1 MYFQRPG
8 GITVF
13 IQYPK
18 AVARLVKWGSLAVVV
33 CTAAS
38 SSAQNIHISHCM
50 GSCPDSAA
58 TANNEVVVRHL
69 FAASIN
75 SDSGVADWVAYRV
88 VEAALGVASLL
99 PRVWRVDKLLLTES
113 PYLRLSENARLINQ
127 PDLSGRA
134 DQSYRI
140 NEMIIDA
147 RNNGRL
153 VPMSSFAGTPFW
165 SDLNFLSNLAA
176 LPSALREGSWSRL
189 DQAINE
195 LAARSGELFVLSGP
209 LYLIQEPLN
218 ARGGPELVQP
228 SAFYKLVANQR
239 SHVAFIF
246 HSDLPQHAH
255 YCDQLSSLSE
265 VEQLSGLQLFPDMQ
279 DSSTAELAAAL
290 HCTSYKDF

>member
-13 IQYPK
+13 IQYVR
-18 AVARLVKWGSLAVVV
+18 AVARLVKWSSLAVVV
-33 CTAAS
+33 CIAAS

-58 TANNEVVVRHL
+58 TANNEIVVRHL

-75 SDSGVADWVAYRV
+75 ADNGVADWVAYRV

-113 PYLRLSENARLINQ
+113 PYLRLSENARVINQ

-140 NEMIIDA
+140 NALIIDA

-165 SDLNFLSNLAA
+165 SDLNYLSNLAV
-176 LPSALREGSWSRL
+176 LPTALREGSWSRL

-195 LAARSGELFVLSGP
+195 LVARSGELFVVSGP
-209 LYLIQEPLN
+209 LYLIQEPLS
-218 ARGGPELVQP
+218 ARDGPELAQP
-228 SAFYKLVANQR
+228 SAYYKLVANRR
-239 SHVAFIF
+239 SHLAFIF
-246 HSDLPQHAH
+246 PSDLPQHAH
-255 YCDQLSSLSE
+255 YCDQLSTLLA

-290 HCTSYKDF
+290 HCTSYRDF

>member
-1 MYFQRPG
+1 M
-8 GITVF
+8 F
-13 IQYPK
+13 IRYLK
-18 AVARLVKWGSLAVVV
+18 AVARLVQWGSLAVVV

-38 SSAQNIHISHCM
+38 SSAQNIHISHCL
-50 GSCPDSAA
+50 GSCPGSAA
-58 TANNEVVVRHL
+58 TANNEIVVRHL

-75 SDSGVADWVAYRV
+75 SGNGLADWVAYRV

-99 PRVWRVDKLLLTES
+99 PRVWRVDNLLLTES
-113 PYLRLSENARLINQ
+113 PYLRLTENARVINQ
-127 PDLSGRA
+127 PDSSGRA

-140 NEMIIDA
+140 NSLIIDA

-165 SDLNFLSNLAA
+165 PDLNYLSNLAA

-209 LYLIQEPLN
+209 LHLIQEPLK
-218 ARGGPELVQP
+218 ARGRPELAQP
-228 SAFYKLVANQR
+228 SAYFKLVANQS

-246 HSDLPQHAH
+246 NNDLPQHAH

-265 VEQLSGLQLFPDMQ
+265 VEQRSGLQLFPDMQ
-279 DSSTAELAAAL
+279 DSSTIELAAAL
-290 HCTSYKDF
+290 HCTSYRDF

>member
-1 MYFQRPG
+1 MCFQRSG

-13 IQYPK
+13 IQYLK
-18 AVARLVKWGSLAVVV
+18 AVARLAKWGSLAVVA
-33 CTAAS
+33 CIAAS
-38 SSAQNIHISHCM
+38 GSAQNIYISHCM
-50 GSCPDSAA
+50 GSCPDSAT
-58 TANNEVVVRHL
+58 TANNEIIVRHL

-75 SDSGVADWVAYRV
+75 ADNGLADWMAYRV

-99 PRVWRVDKLLLTES
+99 PRVWRVDNLQFTES
-113 PYLRLSENARLINQ
+113 PYLRLSDNVRVINQ

-134 DQSYRI
+134 DQSYRV
-140 NEMIIDA
+140 NALIIDA
-147 RNNGRL
+147 RDNGRL

-165 SDLNFLSNLAA
+165 SDLNYLSNLAV

-195 LAARSGELFVLSGP
+195 LAARSGELFVVSGP

-218 ARGGPELVQP
+218 ARDRPELAQP
-228 SAFYKLVANQR
+228 SAYYKLVANRR
-239 SHVAFIF
+239 SHLAFIF
-246 HSDLPQHAH
+246 PSDLPQHAH
-255 YCDQLSSLSE
+255 YCDQLSSLLE

-279 DSSTAELAAAL
+279 DSSTTELVAAL